1 LLPELI
7 RRGNRADHVPDI
19 LVRNIEDAIADRI
32 KAIARE
38 REWSINDVVLHLLRQ
53 SLGLGLA
60 EDDIFHREMHDIA
73 VIGGTWDSRETKAFR
88 SAVEAFEQI
97 EGQPLFESIPNPE
110 ANPDEKKPD
119 DQAPK

>member
-7 RRGNRADHVPDI
+7 RTGNRADHVPDI
-19 LVRNIEDAIADRI
+19 LVRNIEDAIAERI

-53 SLGLGLA
+53 SLGLGLG

-97 EGQPLFESIPNPE
+97 EGQPLFESVPT
-110 ANPDEKKPD
+110 PDEKKPD
-119 DQAPK
+119 DQTPK

>member
-1 LLPELI
+1 M
-7 RRGNRADHVPDI
+7 PDI

-53 SLGLGLA
+53 SLGLGVGD
-60 EDDIFHREMHDIA
+60 DDIFHREMHDIA

-97 EGQPLFESIPNPE
+97 EGQPLFESIPNAE
-110 ANPDEKKPD
+110 ANPDEKKAD

>member
-1 LLPELI
+1 M
-7 RRGNRADHVPDI
+7 PDI
-19 LVRNIEDAIADRI
+19 LVRNIEEVIAERI

-38 REWSINDVVLHLLRQ
+38 REWSINDVIVHLLRQ
-53 SLGLGLA
+53 SLGLA
-60 EDDIFHREMHDIA
+60 DDDIFRREMHDIA

-97 EGQPLFESIPNPE
+97 EGQPLFESIPNPD

>member
-7 RRGNRADHVPDI
+7 RTGKRADHVPDI
-19 LVRNIEDAIADRI
+19 LVRNIDDAIAERI

-38 REWSINDVVLHLLRQ
+38 REWSINDVIVHLLRQ
-53 SLGLGLA
+53 SLGLA
-60 EDDIFHREMHDIA
+60 DDDIFRREMHDIA

-88 SAVEAFEQI
+88 SAVEAFEKI
-97 EGQPLFESIPNPE
+97 DGQPLFESGPS
-110 ANPDEKKPD
+110 EKKPD